1 MSIIGG
7 LVVTIDGEK
16 YVLPLSIIAST
27 LRVNSSDIKT
37 IDGNEVMMYREE
49 IIPIFHI
56 SDILDVQIDESKTNT
71 KKTIVVVNNGTKL
84 IGLIVDSF
92 ERNQEFVIKRLD
104 NLLSFANSFTNTTI
118 LSDGHPALI
127 LDPSLLVQ

>member
-1 MSIIGG
+1 MFYHYQ
-7 LVVTIDGEK
+7 L
-16 YVLPLSIIAST
+16 LQST

-56 SDILDVQIDESKTNT
+56 SDILDVKIDEAKTDT